1 MSHPRR
7 RSRALREL
15 RTAREIIETIGGKDG
30 NGPIAALTST
40 PDKPRKTQHVTNW
53 KNENRLPADT
63 YLVVSAKL
71 AELKCHA
78 SPKLWG
84 ITEP

>member
-7 RSRALREL
+7 RSRALNEL
-15 RTAREIIETIGGKDG
+15 TSARDIIAAIGRDEG
-30 NGPIAALTST
+30 NAPIAALTG
-40 PDKPRKTQHVTNW
+40 RKTQHVTNW
-53 KNENRLPADT
+53 KTEGRLPADT
-63 YLVVSAKL
+63 FLVVSAKL
-71 AELKCHA
+71 AELGYRA